1 MIYDSNIDLNKIQLA
16 ISMHNRNRREYL
28 NAVSFDFVLQLKFRN
43 MASEE
48 ENQWKYLR
56 HLAVISPIERAAE
69 RWDCG

>member
-48 ENQWKYLR
+48 ENQ
-56 HLAVISPIERAAE
+56 
-69 RWDCG
+69 